1 MSESHARTKETVGMT
16 AQRLG
21 FNLESLGMFT
31 QSSNCVS
38 ASKFGSIFTAFL
50 ALTAKQNKTCDA
62 FGLWEHLHSLPM
74 ESNQVS
80 LFKLWR
86 NQS

>member
-1 MSESHARTKETVGMT
+1 MAFRQ
-16 AQRLG
+16 A
-21 FNLESLGMFT
+21 NA
-31 QSSNCVS
+31 N
-38 ASKFGSIFTAFL
+38 FGLISVAFP

-74 ESNQVS
+74 ENNQVS